1 MTIKINGHWYKT
13 QVSMNKFFS
22 GTTLEGWLL
31 TAQEYRDQQIV
42 DSLLKAKFIKVIR

>member
-1 MTIKINGHWYKT
+1 
-13 QVSMNKFFS
+13 MNKFFS

-31 TAQEYRDQQIV
+31 TAQEYRDQEIV